1 VNGEI
6 PFYKTAMGRD
16 FYDRNMPMLVKQ
28 LARLNDN
35 LEKLIKQN
43 EPKPKEELPY
53 AEPRDDGG
61 R

>member
-1 VNGEI
+1 VNET

-16 FYDRNMPMLVKQ
+16 FFDRNVPMLVKE
-28 LARLNDN
+28 LKRLNDN

-43 EPKPKEELPY
+43 EPKEKSDADRPG
-53 AEPRDDGG
+53 DGG